1 MTRSRGIGGRI
12 DERGSLKMNQH
23 DQELLAKQLWGVSR
37 SPPRD
42 GAIMGFALA
51 TVFLIGLAVGGIL
64 SAPTSDQLN
73 SQDSNVLIA
82 NLRR

>member
-1 MTRSRGIGGRI
+1 
-12 DERGSLKMNQH
+12 MNQR

-37 SPPRD
+37 TPPRD
-42 GAIMGFALA
+42 DALVGFALA

-64 SAPTSDQLN
+64 FAPASHQIN

-82 NLRR
+82 NLRRWWWLRS